1 MKKLLLLAALVLMGL
16 LAGWLLSRTPAP
28 EKDPIAQA
36 PVANPELAAA
46 EKSSAPLPRLPPQ
59 RNEPKSQDLQPSV
72 ERQEPPEDPDEIRQW
87 TRDNPALALAWLMNA
102 AAGPQRDA
110 VAEIT
115 CAQVAETDPAR
126 AAELAERYAGGNSN
140 LLENLVFQWSDRNEP
155 EARAYA
161 LKKPAGEERDR
172 LLARVALSRA
182 KTEPAEAAKFVVA
195 EMSPGET
202 QNEAVMSV
210 LHQWALR
217 EPYQALAWVQL
228 FPESDLRSRALTE
241 IENILRKSSGE

>member
-1 MKKLLLLAALVLMGL
+1 MK
-16 LAGWLLSRTPAP
+16 
-28 EKDPIAQA
+28 
-36 PVANPELAAA
+36 
-46 EKSSAPLPRLPPQ
+46 SAP
-59 RNEPKSQDLQPSV
+59 
-72 ERQEPPEDPDEIRQW
+72 
-87 TRDNPALALAWLMNA
+87 
-102 AAGPQRDA
+102 AGLQRDT
-110 VAEIT
+110 VAEIA

-126 AAELAERYAGGNSN
+126 AVELAERYGGNCTN
-140 LLENLVFQWSDRNEP
+140 LLENLVFQWSERNEP

-161 LKKPAGEERDR
+161 LAKPAGEERDR

-195 EMSPGET
+195 EMSPGDT

-217 EPYQALAWVQL
+217 EPNQALAWVQL

-241 IENILRKSSGE
+241 VQNLLRETRRE